1 MVTVAH
7 PTNAA
12 PCKRDTSSLNN
23 GTRFI
28 AQKLRDHK
36 ETLNR
41 TPISSLFVPSL
52 AEVSGTGEFRKKNM
66 KQKNRSTTSKFSASP
81 LQRYFPYSTFQFID
95 NKIRRRGRKSRRC
108 TSDVNFKVRFMEL

>member
-23 GTRFI
+23 GTRCI

-36 ETLNR
+36 ETLHR

-52 AEVSGTGEFRKKNM
+52 AEVSGTGEFRKTD
-66 KQKNRSTTSKFSASP
+66 QQLQSFQLHHYRDISP
-81 LQRYFPYSTFQFID
+81 TALF
-95 NKIRRRGRKSRRC
+95 
-108 TSDVNFKVRFMEL
+108 